1 MKQYEIFT
9 DGACSGNPGPGG
21 FGVLLRNKI
30 TGKEETLSGSDPH
43 TTNNRMELLAVI
55 FALEY
60 ILEPSEIDITTDSK
74 YVHDGISVWLP
85 NWKKRNWKTA
95 SGSPVKNIEL
105 WQRLEKATQKHKII
119 KWHWI
124 RGHNGHREN
133 EIADSLAREAIE
145 KLK

>member
-21 FGVLLRNKI
+21 FGILLRDKL
-30 TGKEETLSGSDPH
+30 TGKEETLSGSEQH

-55 FALEY
+55 FVLEY
-60 ILEPSEIDITTDSK
+60 ITEPSEIDLTTDSK

-95 SGSPVKNIEL
+95 NGSPVKNIEL
-105 WQRLEKATQKHKII
+105 WQRLEQAALKHKIR
-119 KWHWI
+119 WHWI
-124 RGHNGHREN
+124 RGHNGHPEN

-145 KLK
+145 KLR